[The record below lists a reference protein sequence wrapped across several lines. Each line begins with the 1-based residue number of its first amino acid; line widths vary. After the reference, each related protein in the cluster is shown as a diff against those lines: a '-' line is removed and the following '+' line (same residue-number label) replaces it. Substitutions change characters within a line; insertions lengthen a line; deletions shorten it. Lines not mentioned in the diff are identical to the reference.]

1 MNSILLELNT
11 VSFVCVSVVVWSCTE
26 VRARFTCLILAGC
39 SSDACLWFRFIDFD
53 KFLIDLNKY
62 QVSCEMISAGI
73 VFTWCSI
80 PLWTDAY
87 RATFYLSHCSYTPI
101 PLFPSCDHLDFNDF
115 VNKLYRRVHVSI
127 DRKQRLLRSPFDNSG
142 FFVLSHLR
150 QNKQP
155 EIRCNRPAISGT
167 QKCCR
172 TITYYV
178 NKFLEIG
185 KKTHNN
191 NKNDIRI
198 T

>member
-115 VNKLYRRVHVSI
+115 VNISP
-127 DRKQRLLRSPFDNSG
+127 RSRFHRSQATIIAVTIRHNSG